1 MTPPLKV
8 LRQKEM
14 GDLGVEMTEIVETEE
29 RVAEMKDTGEN
40 NKNENTGRAG
50 GGGGGNQ
57 YGPQGGGSGRK
68 RQRY

>member
-40 NKNENTGRAG
+40 NKNENTGRAV

-57 YGPQGGGSGRK
+57 
-68 RQRY
+68 